1 MTLTRGPWETA
12 RPVRS
17 DPSPREG
24 DVARTRRLQLFLVLV
39 LVASVA
45 AGVVTVG
52 STAATGLT
60 GRIVFTSNR
69 SGNYDIWV
77 MNADGTGLQQLTT
90 TRGGDRIPAWSPDGT
105 QIAFM
110 KASYNPDLYVMNAN
124 GTNVRRLT
132 DAVDEDCC
140 PDWSPDGS
148 KIVFH
153 SRRSGQQFDIYVMNA
168 DGTNQRVLASSP
180 AYDGTATWSPDGRQI
195 VFRTTRFNG
204 NDIAVMNADGTNV
217 QRITTGGR
225 LNRVPQWSPV
235 DDRILFVS
243 NRTGNDDIYVV
254 NADGTGL
261 RQLTFTSAREDEP
274 EWSPD
279 GTKILF
285 SSTRD
290 GNEELYVMDADGT
303 DPVRLTNHPGVDML
317 GAWWDGPTPT
327 IPPSPSPPGDA
338 APPDAT
344 IGTPAPGQVYLE
356 VPVRIDG
363 SASDDVGVAQVRVA
377 IRDRDSLLWFDGT
390 GWSST
395 YAQHEAN
402 LSAPGTP
409 TTNWSF
415 RWTPPAGGS
424 GSYAVTVQAVDAAGK
439 VDPTQAW
446 ASFSIAS
453 G

>member
-1 MTLTRGPWETA
+1 
-12 RPVRS
+12 
-17 DPSPREG
+17 
-24 DVARTRRLQLFLVLV
+24 VARTRRLYLLVAAV
-39 LVASVA
+39 LVAVA
-45 AGVVTVG
+45 TAGALTVT
-52 STAATGLT
+52 SSAATGLS

-69 SGNYDIWV
+69 SGNFDIWV
-77 MNADGTGLQQLTT
+77 MNADGSGLQQLTT
-90 TRGGDRIPAWSPDGT
+90 TRGGDRIPAWSPDGS

-110 KASYNPDLYVMNAN
+110 KASFNPDLYVMNAN

-153 SRRSGQQFDIYVMNA
+153 SRRSNQQFDIYVMNA
-168 DGTNQRVLASSP
+168 DGSNERVLASHP
-180 AYDGTATWSPDGRQI
+180 AYDGTATWSPDGTKI

-204 NDIAVMNADGTNV
+204 NDIAVMNADGSNV
-217 QRITTGGR
+217 HRITTGGR

-243 NRTGNDDIYVV
+243 NRTGNDEIYVV

-261 RQLTFTSAREDEP
+261 RQLTFTPSREDEP

-290 GNEELYVMDADGT
+290 GNEELYVMNADGSS
-303 DPVRLTNHPGVDML
+303 PIRLTNHPAVDML
-317 GAWWDGPTPT
+317 GAWWGGTTPSPT
-327 IPPSPSPPGDA
+327 ISPSPTRSPSPSPIGDT
-338 APPDAT
+338 APPDAA
-344 IGTPAPGQVYLE
+344 IDTPTVGQVLTE
-356 VPVRIDG
+356 TPIRVEG
-363 SASDDVGVAQVRVA
+363 SATDDVGVAQVRVA
-377 IRDRDSLLWFDGT
+377 IRDRSTLLWYDGV
-390 GWSST
+390 GWRQT
-395 YAQHEAN
+395 FAQIAAT
-402 LSAPGTP
+402 LGAPGATR
-409 TTNWSF
+409 THWSF
-415 RWTPPAGGS
+415 RWSPPTGGT
-424 GSYAVTVQAVDAAGK
+424 GAYAANVQAVDTAGK
-439 VDPTQAW
+439 TDPTQAW

>member
-1 MTLTRGPWETA
+1 
-12 RPVRS
+12 
-17 DPSPREG
+17 
-24 DVARTRRLQLFLVLV
+24 VARTRRLQL
-39 LVASVA
+39 LVAVVLAALAA
-45 AGVVTVG
+45 AGTVAVR
-52 STAATGLT
+52 STAAPGLT

-69 SGNYDIWV
+69 SGNFDIWV

-90 TRGGDRIPAWSPDGT
+90 TRGGDRIPAWSPDGS

-110 KASYNPDLYVMNAN
+110 KASFNPDLYVMNAN
-124 GTNVRRLT
+124 GTNARRLT

-168 DGTNQRVLASSP
+168 DGSNQRVLAPSP

-204 NDIAVMNADGTNV
+204 NDIAVMNADGSNV
-217 QRITTGGR
+217 HRITTGGR

-243 NRTGNDDIYVV
+243 NRTGNDEIYVV
-254 NADGTGL
+254 NADGSGL
-261 RQLTFTSAREDEP
+261 RQLTFTPAREDEP

-279 GTKILF
+279 GTKIVF

-290 GNEELYVMDADGT
+290 GNEELYVMNADGT
-303 DPVRLTNHPGVDML
+303 DPIRLTNNPAVDML
-317 GAWWDGPTPT
+317 AAWWDGPMAT
-327 IPPSPSPPGDA
+327 ISPSGSPSVSPTPGGDV
-338 APPDAT
+338 APPDAL
-344 IGTPAPGQVYLE
+344 IETPAVGQV
-356 VPVRIDG
+356 VTSTPMRIEG
-363 SASDDVGVAQVRVA
+363 TATDDVGVAQVRVA
-377 IRDRDSLLWFDGT
+377 IRDRVSLLWFDGT
-390 GWSST
+390 GWRST
-395 YAQHEAN
+395 YAQHHSN
-402 LSAPGTP
+402 LSAPGTSR
-409 TTNWSF
+409 TNWSF
-415 RWTPPAGGS
+415 RWTPPASGS
-424 GSYAVTVQAVDAAGK
+424 GSYAVTVQAVDTAGK

-446 ASFSIAS
+446 ASFTVST